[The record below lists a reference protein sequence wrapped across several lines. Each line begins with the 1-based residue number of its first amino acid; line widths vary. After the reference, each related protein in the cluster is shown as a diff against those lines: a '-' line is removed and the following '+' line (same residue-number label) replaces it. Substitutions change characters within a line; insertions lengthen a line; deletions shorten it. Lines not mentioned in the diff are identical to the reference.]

1 MKTTVLIFGALA
13 AALTFSAQ
21 SQADVY
27 NPKVLNKITKMTS
40 KTAPGFTAL
49 PIKKG
54 GVGINLSYKI
64 VGTPTAGQPVTIV
77 VMASGAETGQVTMTA
92 DSGLVMQ
99 DPSQVLS
106 VEAGKLSQHS
116 VVVTP
121 QADGRYYLNLFS
133 KVGDSSSASAVAIQV
148 GNSPA
153 NLKSSAGT
161 TQTMPDGQRV
171 KTIKVQ

>member
-1 MKTTVLIFGALA
+1 MKTSLLIFGALA
-13 AALTFSAQ
+13 AAMTFSAQ

-27 NPKVLNKITKMTS
+27 TPQAINKITKMTN
-40 KTAPGFTAL
+40 KTAAGFTAL

-64 VGTPTAGQPVTIV
+64 VGTPTAGQAVTIV
-77 VMASGAETGQVTMTA
+77 VMASGAENGQVTMTS
-92 DSGLVMQ
+92 DSGLAMQ
-99 DPSQVLS
+99 DPAQVLS
-106 VEAGKLSQHS
+106 VEAGKPSQHS

-148 GNSPA
+148 GNSTA
-153 NLKSSAGT
+153 NSKSSAGT

>member
-1 MKTTVLIFGALA
+1 MKTTPLIFGALT

-27 NPKVLNKITKMTS
+27 HPQAVKKITSMTNKNAS
-40 KTAPGFTAL
+40 GFTAL

-77 VMASGAETGQVTMTA
+77 VMASGAETGQVTMTT

-133 KVGDSSSASAVAIQV
+133 KVGDSSSASAVVIQV
-148 GNSPA
+148 GNSAA